1 MHARLCYIILAR
13 GVDYIMRTSGHSSE
27 LRIRADVIDDR
38 RGYTIAKPRYA
49 L

>member
-13 GVDYIMRTSGHSSE
+13 GVDYIMQTSGHSSE
-27 LRIRADVIDDR
+27 LRTRADVIDER
-38 RGYTIAKPRYA
+38 RGYTIAKARCA